1 MIWNLPRVQ
10 RVPIVVMLRPPFA
23 KLHAGDE
30 RRTWNEKPFLL
41 NSDSVLDIKDI
52 KLQDIKSKAYS
63 CRCSKNQACSC
74 VCRTWL
80 LSTVFALVVSVLPAA
95 TALLQPGTGLS
106 TATGLLLY
114 VANTH
119 SRWGLAGFGTA
130 APKAPGAHCA
140 VLSWM
145 SAPTLCERD
154 YYRIS
159 SVVAN
164 NQNSRDVKL
173 NSLIVCAEVTLL
185 EPDCVCTVCLWNS
198 AMELN
203 IQEIT

>member
-1 MIWNLPRVQ
+1 MS
-10 RVPIVVMLRPPFA
+10 
-23 KLHAGDE
+23 K
-30 RRTWNEKPFLL
+30 TLL
-41 NSDSVLDIKDI
+41 TRYKTKSI
-52 KLQDIKSKAYS
+52 KLQLQMQQ
-63 CRCSKNQACSC
+63 NQACSC
-74 VCRTWL
+74 ICRTWL

-106 TATGLLLY
+106 AVTGLLLY

-154 YYRIS
+154 CYRIS

-164 NQNSRDVKL
+164 NQNSRDVKP
-173 NSLIVCAEVTLL
+173 NALIVCAEVTLL
-185 EPDCVCTVCLWNS
+185 EPDCISTVCLWNS